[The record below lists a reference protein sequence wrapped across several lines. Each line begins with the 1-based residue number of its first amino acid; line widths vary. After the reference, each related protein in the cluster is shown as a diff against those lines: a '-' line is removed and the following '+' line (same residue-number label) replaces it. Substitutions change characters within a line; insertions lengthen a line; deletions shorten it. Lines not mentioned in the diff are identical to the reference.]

1 MFVLDALIA
10 IHIPRVDWIK
20 VKEVEGSLL
29 GDKAQRWVQGGG
41 GGGGVQSWE
50 DTMYLSLCKKSK
62 TLIVIEST
70 DSKKNWMCEQA

>member
-41 GGGGVQSWE
+41 RGSAKLGGHHVSVSMQ
-50 DTMYLSLCKKSK
+50 K
-62 TLIVIEST
+62 I
-70 DSKKNWMCEQA
+70 

>member
-41 GGGGVQSWE
+41 GE
-50 DTMYLSLCKKSK
+50 RECKAGR
-62 TLIVIEST
+62 TPCICLYA
-70 DSKKNWMCEQA
+70 KNLRH